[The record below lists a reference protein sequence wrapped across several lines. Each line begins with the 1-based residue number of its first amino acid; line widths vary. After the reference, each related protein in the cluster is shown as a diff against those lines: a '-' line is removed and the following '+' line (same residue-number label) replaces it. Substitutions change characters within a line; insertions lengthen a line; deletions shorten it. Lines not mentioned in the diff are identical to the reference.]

1 MMILSLHFRHTE
13 HPQNSAYWL
22 RYQQSVLP
30 EDIMLNHL
38 HAVFYLE
45 ALQTSRDLLLWR
57 LAYSLFI
64 ELIFDARES
73 KSLS

>member
-1 MMILSLHFRHTE
+1 MMLSFHFRHTE

-30 EDIMLNHL
+30 EGMMLNHL
-38 HAVFYLE
+38 HVVFYLE

-57 LAYSLFI
+57 LVYSLFT

-73 KSLS
+73 KSIS